1 MNLDPHLAKIQD
13 FPKPGI
19 TFYDIS
25 PVLEDP
31 EILQKTVS
39 RVAEIAAEY
48 QPEVIVGLDARGFL
62 FCVPVALQLGLG
74 TVMVRK
80 AGKLPGDVI
89 EESYA
94 LEYGEATLAVQTARQ
109 LKGKR
114 IVIVDDLLATG
125 GTVAAAQKLLTQV
138 GAEVVASLFLIEL
151 SGLNGRERLSG
162 DVQALQT
169 YEF

>member
-1 MNLDPHLAKIQD
+1 
-13 FPKPGI
+13 
-19 TFYDIS
+19 
-25 PVLEDP
+25 
-31 EILQKTVS
+31 
-39 RVAEIAAEY
+39 
-48 QPEVIVGLDARGFL
+48 
-62 FCVPVALQLGLG
+62 
-74 TVMVRK
+74 MVRK

-151 SGLNGRERLSG
+151 SGLDGRERLSG